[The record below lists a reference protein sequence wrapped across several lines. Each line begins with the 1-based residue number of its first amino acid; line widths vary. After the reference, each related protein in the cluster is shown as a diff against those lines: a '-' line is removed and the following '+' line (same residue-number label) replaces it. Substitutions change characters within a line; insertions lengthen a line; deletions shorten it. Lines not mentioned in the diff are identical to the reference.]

1 LQVEHN
7 QAKHATPV
15 GLQSKT
21 AAKNREANTRHVK
34 PEKKTTKGHTHRD
47 RDREGDEEEG
57 GVKWKRGEET
67 GSVAEVSSSYGG
79 KGATATQCEKA
90 AGSTHSTKTTNS
102 PGHTDA

>member
-34 PEKKTTKGHTHRD
+34 PEKKNYQRTHRGHRD
-47 RDREGDEEEG
+47 RDREGDEEDEEEEG
-57 GVKWKRGEET
+57 GVKRKRGEET
-67 GSVAEVSSSYGG
+67 RDERFSGG
-79 KGATATQCEKA
+79 GLEQLRR
-90 AGSTHSTKTTNS
+90 
-102 PGHTDA
+102 